1 MLNNLLDAI
10 AIKLNLEFG
19 DEFAIHTE
27 QVKQGLK
34 EPCFFIMLLTSNQ
47 KQVIGKRYF
56 REHPFDI
63 HYFPSTRDKNT
74 EFLNVVDRLNDAL
87 EYITMGDDSLRGTKM
102 YHEVVNDV
110 LHFFVNY
117 DLFVYKEPEVADHME
132 DLSVESGLKE
142 G

>member
-1 MLNNLLDAI
+1 
-10 AIKLNLEFG
+10 
-19 DEFAIHTE
+19 
-27 QVKQGLK
+27 
-34 EPCFFIMLLTSNQ
+34 
-47 KQVIGKRYF
+47 
-56 REHPFDI
+56 
-63 HYFPSTRDKNT
+63 
-74 EFLNVVDRLNDAL
+74 
-87 EYITMGDDSLRGTKM
+87 MGDDSLRGTKM

>member
-1 MLNNLLDAI
+1 MLNNLIDSI
-10 AIKLNLEFG
+10 AIKLNQEFG
-19 DEFAIHTE
+19 DGVAIHKE

-63 HYFPSTRDKNT
+63 HYFPSTKDKST
-74 EFLNVVDRLNDAL
+74 EILDVVERLNDAL
-87 EYITMGDDSLRGTKM
+87 EYITMDGDLIRGTKM

-117 DLFVYKEPEVADHME
+117 DLFVYKESEASDPME
-132 DLSVESGLKE
+132 TLTVESGLK

>member
-1 MLNNLLDAI
+1 MLNNLIDSI
-10 AIKLNLEFG
+10 AIKLNQEFG
-19 DEFAIHTE
+19 DGVAIHKE

-56 REHPFDI
+56 REHPLDI
-63 HYFPSTRDKNT
+63 HYFPSTKDKNT
-74 EFLNVVDRLNDAL
+74 EILDVVDRLNDAL
-87 EYITMGDDSLRGTKM
+87 EYITMGGDLVRGTKM

-117 DLFVYKEPEVADHME
+117 DLFVYKESEASDPME
-132 DLSVESGLKE
+132 TLTVESGLK

>member
-1 MLNNLLDAI
+1 MLNNLIDAI

-19 DEFAIHTE
+19 DGFAIHKE

-74 EFLNVVDRLNDAL
+74 ECLDVVDKLNDAM
-87 EYITMGDDSLRGTKM
+87 EYITVDGDLVRGTKM
-102 YHEVVNDV
+102 SHEIVNDV

-142 G
+142 R